1 MALDKPQEAS
11 CGPCGIPLWRREK
24 PLSILRATVDI
35 RPIAASFAE
44 AYMGGA
50 LIIPLVALLF
60 PILLL
65 ITALVFDAVVIS
77 WTLYRSWHDRR
88 RAHSGRRVLQL

>member
-1 MALDKPQEAS
+1 VV
-11 CGPCGIPLWRREK
+11 
-24 PLSILRATVDI
+24 RAGFPYGAAKTRSPSFQGTIDI

-44 AYMGGA
+44 ANMGGA

-65 ITALVFDAVVIS
+65 ITALVFDAVIIL

-88 RAHSGRRVLQL
+88 RGHLGRRVLQL

>member
-1 MALDKPQEAS
+1 
-11 CGPCGIPLWRREK
+11 
-24 PLSILRATVDI
+24 
-35 RPIAASFAE
+35 
-44 AYMGGA
+44 MGGA

-88 RAHSGRRVLQL
+88 REHSGRRVLQL

>member
-1 MALDKPQEAS
+1 
-11 CGPCGIPLWRREK
+11 
-24 PLSILRATVDI
+24 
-35 RPIAASFAE
+35 
-44 AYMGGA
+44 MGGA